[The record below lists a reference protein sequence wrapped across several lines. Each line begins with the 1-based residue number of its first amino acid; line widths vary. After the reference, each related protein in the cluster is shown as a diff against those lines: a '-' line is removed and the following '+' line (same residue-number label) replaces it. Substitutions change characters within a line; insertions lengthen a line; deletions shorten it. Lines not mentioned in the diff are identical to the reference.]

1 MNARLHGYLYIYIYV
16 YVFPHMGR
24 FRDGARAAC
33 EADGTNQSKEP
44 AWQVEAAAAV
54 ADLAHA
60 KNLAHA
66 SDRTNNK

>member
-1 MNARLHGYLYIYIYV
+1 
-16 YVFPHMGR
+16 MGR